1 MKLQTATR
9 IAIHAVLELAAE
21 PDSQISAAQ
30 IAERYD
36 ISVNHLAK
44 VLRTLGRAG
53 LVEALRG
60 VRGGYRFR
68 GNAKRVTLLDVIQLF
83 EDVASD
89 EEASREPGRRTREGR
104 ALHRVLA
111 EIDDTARAT
120 LSSISVATMLK
131 LVEMEPREPQEP
143 EGSAAPPPAVERP
156 EKAARPAKPP
166 GPVRRPRRRRPGR

>member
-1 MKLQTATR
+1 MRLQTATR
-9 IAIHAVLELAAE
+9 IAIHAVLELASDPA
-21 PDSQISAAQ
+21 SQISAAQ
-30 IAERYD
+30 IAERYQ

-68 GNAKRVTLLDVIQLF
+68 GNAKRVTLLDIIQLF
-83 EDVASD
+83 EDVGS
-89 EEASREPGRRTREGR
+89 EEDAAREPGAHTREGR
-104 ALHRVLA
+104 ALHGVLR

-131 LVEMEPREPQEP
+131 LVQMEPAEAPP
-143 EGSAAPPPAVERP
+143 APPPPVPVAAV
-156 EKAARPAKPP
+156 PA
-166 GPVRRPRRRRPGR
+166 PVRRASRRK